1 MQSKFWSQV
10 SELSNF
16 FRCASKSLQKMFTDM
31 QLQRGSKRDDGTR
44 GRTTKHLV
52 ITAKK
57 FSVYSNVVVV
67 VSGCDFKNIIY
78 GPIAARSARAS
89 IRWLKWQDICTFPKG
104 TPKHLWANFYIN
116 PPSTHPLTHTL
127 AQTNANT
134 HVCLTKHCCIVFG
147 HLAGLGMQFFERGDR

>member
-1 MQSKFWSQV
+1 VQSKFWSQV

-78 GPIAARSARAS
+78 GPIAAGSARAS

-104 TPKHLWANFYIN
+104 TPETLMGKLLYKPSLHPPTHSHTCTNKCKHTCVSDKTLLHSFW
-116 PPSTHPLTHTL
+116 PL
-127 AQTNANT
+127 
-134 HVCLTKHCCIVFG
+134 G
-147 HLAGLGMQFFERGDR
+147 RAGDAIF